1 MPGRDTLTTGDLG
14 EQLAADYLQQ
24 HGYRLL
30 CRNFR
35 YPCGEIDIIAER
47 EGVIYFVEVKSR
59 NKSTFAPPAAN
70 VTRTKRR
77 QISRAAAL
85 WFAKQGYE
93 LPSGLLIAE
102 VYLDSGNI
110 HLLEDFLL

>member
-35 YPCGEIDIIAER
+35 CPCGEIDIIAER
-47 EGVIYFVEVKSR
+47 EGVIYFVEVK
-59 NKSTFAPPAAN
+59 F
-70 VTRTKRR
+70 
-77 QISRAAAL
+77 SRAAAL

-93 LPSGLLIAE
+93 LPSGLLVAE